1 MNFGYFDEQKR
12 EYVITNPKTPT
23 SWVNYLGTS
32 DYCLIISNNASGYS
46 FYKSPKLGRV
56 TRFRFNSIPMDRPG
70 RYVYLKDEKT
80 NDFWSIS
87 WQPVGK
93 PLDKFLSICRHGLG
107 YTIFESKY
115 NSIISSLK
123 IFVPV
128 DKPLEIWEVKI
139 KNDSNEKKEFSVFT
153 YTEFCLWNSML
164 DMMDFQYIL
173 YTCRMGY
180 NKEDEIIDYSI
191 KLWSPYEPKA
201 FFTCANKKI
210 ESFDTDRDVF
220 IGPYNSESNPEAIK
234 NGKCFG
240 SIAIGGN
247 PCAATQVKIEL
258 QPGQEEYLVFLLGI
272 GNAYEEGREY
282 KKIFASIDSVEKEFE
297 KVQEY
302 WKERLNKFECNTQD
316 EKMNLML
323 NIWNQYQCHTT
334 FNWSRSA
341 SFIEAGGRDGLGFRD
356 SSQDIL
362 GVVHSIPQEVRRR
375 LIELLKAQLSEGYA
389 MHHFQPLTMSQGKH
403 NIPPRERI
411 YSDDHLWLLIA
422 VPAYIKETGDFSIL
436 DEIVEYADSGS
447 ASVYDHLKQALEF
460 SWNNRGKHGLLLGL
474 AADWNDCI
482 NLKDG
487 GESTWSTQ
495 LYYKALSE
503 FIELA
508 EHIGKTE
515 DAEKYKAYR
524 EEIKKAMDEY
534 TWDGE
539 WFVRGYLASGKKLG
553 SKESEQSKIF
563 LNSQSWAVFSGA
575 FLDEKGKTAMDSV
588 KKYLATEH
596 GCVKNWPAYVD
607 YIIEVGAITSFP
619 PGLKE
624 NAAIFCHAN
633 TWVIIAEALLGRG
646 EYAFEYY
653 MSFLPANKNEIAEI
667 YTAEPYVYSQ
677 FITGKE
683 HPYYFGR
690 ARNPWL
696 TGTATW
702 AFTAATQYILG
713 IRPHYNGIIIDPCIP
728 SSWDGFEVKRIFR
741 GKKLLIKVLN
751 PEHVSKG
758 VKKVI
763 INGKEIKSNLI
774 SEALLDEENVI
785 EVIMGL

>member
-1 MNFGYFDEQKR
+1 MVNFGYFSMDKK
-12 EYVITNPKTPT
+12 EYVITNPKTPA
-23 SWVNYLGTS
+23 SWVNYLGTG
-32 DYCLIISNNASGYS
+32 DYCLILSNNAGGYS
-46 FYKSPKLGRV
+46 FYKSPKMGRV
-56 TRFRFNSIPMDRPG
+56 TRFRFNSIPLDRPG
-70 RYVYLKDEKT
+70 RYVYIKDEKT
-80 NDFWSIS
+80 GDFWSVS
-87 WQPVGK
+87 WQPVAK
-93 PLDKFLSICRHGLG
+93 SLDNFKSICRHGLG
-107 YTIFESKY
+107 YSIFESEY
-115 NSIISSLK
+115 SSIKAELK
-123 IFVPV
+123 IFVPT
-128 DKPLEIWEVKI
+128 DKPIEIWELRL
-139 KNDSNEKKEFSVFT
+139 KNTGSQHRELSLFT
-153 YTEFCLWNSML
+153 YVEFCLWNSML

-180 NKEDEIIDYSI
+180 DFQDEIIDYSI

-220 IGPYNSESNPEAIK
+220 MGSYNDESRPAAVQK
-234 NGKCFG
+234 GKCFG
-240 SIAIGGN
+240 SIATGGN
-247 PCAATQVKIEL
+247 PCAAVQNKIL
-258 QPGQEEYLVFLLGI
+258 LAPGQEEHVVYILGI
-272 GNAYEEGREY
+272 GNADSEGKLY
-282 KKIFASIDSVEKEFE
+282 KDMFKDKSNVEKEFE
-297 KVQEY
+297 KVQKY
-302 WKERLNKFECNTQD
+302 WEDRLGKFYCKTPSD
-316 EKMNLML
+316 KMNAMI

-362 GVVHSIPQEVRRR
+362 GVVHSIPNQVKNR

-389 MHHFQPLTMSQGKH
+389 LHHFQPLTWSQGEH
-403 NIPPRERI
+403 NIVPRERI

-422 VPAYIKETGDFSIL
+422 VPSYIKETGDFSIL
-436 DEIVEYADSGS
+436 DEVVEYADKG
-447 ASVYDHLKQALEF
+447 ADTVYNHLKKALEF
-460 SWNNRGKHGLLLGL
+460 SWQNRGKHGLLLGL

-487 GESTWSTQ
+487 GESTWSSQ
-495 LYYKALSE
+495 LYFKALSE

-508 EHIGKTE
+508 EYLGKFGDVT
-515 DAEKYKAYR
+515 KYEFYR
-524 EEIKKAMDEY
+524 DEIKKAMDEY
-534 TWDGE
+534 AWDGE
-539 WFVRGYLASGKKLG
+539 WFVRGYLSSGKKLG

-575 FLDEKGKTAMDSV
+575 YNDEKGEMAMDSV

-596 GCVKNWPAYVD
+596 GCVKNYPAYID
-607 YIIEVGAITSFP
+607 YIVEVGAVTSFP

-633 TWVIIAEALLGRG
+633 TWVIIAEAMLGRG
-646 EYAFEYY
+646 DRAFEYY
-653 MSFLPANKNEIAEI
+653 MSFLPASKNDIAEI

-702 AFTAATQYILG
+702 AFTAATQYVLG
-713 IRPHYNGIIIDPCIP
+713 IRAHYKGLVIDPCIP
-728 SSWDGFEVKRIFR
+728 PDWDEFEVRRIFR
-741 GKKLLIKVLN
+741 GKELTIKVLN
-751 PEHVSKG
+751 PNGVKKG
-758 VKKVI
+758 VK
-763 INGKEIKSNLI
+763 EISVDGNKIKGNLI
-774 SEALLDEENVI
+774 LDGLLKDKTKI
-785 EVIMGL
+785 EVLMI